1 VLVAVTGATG
11 LVGNNVVRFFLKL
24 GFDILAVVHPEEGLQ
39 PLEGLSVK
47 VVRADITNPEQ
58 IKEALKGAEAVVH
71 AAGLV
76 SITEA
81 SKHKLEAVNVE
92 GTKNVIE
99 ACKANGVKKLIY
111 ISSIHALPAD
121 EEGPIRETKDLSV
134 NRVQGA
140 YAKTKVKATL
150 LAFQAA
156 KDGLCTVV
164 LHPTGIVGPY
174 DFRTSIVGKLIIN
187 ALSGKLKW
195 YVSGGYDFVD
205 TRDVAKATYLALER
219 GKCGENYI
227 VAGDYISMKDFLE
240 QCFKTAGK
248 PFNLKEIPYGLAL
261 AVSAFM
267 EWYEVSKGKEPQMS
281 IYALKTLRSK
291 SDIDSSKIREEL
303 GFEPMPMT
311 QTVKDLTNWYLSRMK
326 EAEIKR

>member
-1 VLVAVTGATG
+1 VQRQRLRLIIKAPHQVSGLTSFRICLKAPPTPLDWAFHRPARLAPCVTPSVQTLPRWGR
-11 LVGNNVVRFFLKL
+11 NVYRL
-24 GFDILAVVHPEEGLQ
+24 
-39 PLEGLSVK
+39 
-47 VVRADITNPEQ
+47 
-58 IKEALKGAEAVVH
+58 
-71 AAGLV
+71 
-76 SITEA
+76 
-81 SKHKLEAVNVE
+81 
-92 GTKNVIE
+92 
-99 ACKANGVKKLIY
+99 
-111 ISSIHALPAD
+111 SIHALPAD

-205 TRDVAKATYLALER
+205 ARDVAKATYLALER

-227 VAGDYISMKDFLE
+227 VAGDYVSMKDFLE

-261 AVSAFM
+261 AVSPFM

-326 EAEIKR
+326 EAEIRR

>member
-1 VLVAVTGATG
+1 
-11 LVGNNVVRFFLKL
+11 
-24 GFDILAVVHPEEGLQ
+24 
-39 PLEGLSVK
+39 
-47 VVRADITNPEQ
+47 
-58 IKEALKGAEAVVH
+58 VVH

-81 SKHKLEAVNVE
+81 SKDKLEAVNVE

-156 KDGLCTVV
+156 KDGSALWFYIHGHC
-164 LHPTGIVGPY
+164 GPY

-219 GKCGENYI
+219 VN
-227 VAGDYISMKDFLE
+227 AAR
-240 QCFKTAGK
+240 T
-248 PFNLKEIPYGLAL
+248 
-261 AVSAFM
+261 
-267 EWYEVSKGKEPQMS
+267 
-281 IYALKTLRSK
+281 TLWQATT
-291 SDIDSSKIREEL
+291 
-303 GFEPMPMT
+303 FP
-311 QTVKDLTNWYLSRMK
+311 
-326 EAEIKR
+326 

>member
-1 VLVAVTGATG
+1 MLVAVTGATG

-39 PLEGLSVK
+39 SLEGLSVR

-121 EEGPIRETKDLSV
+121 GEGPIKETKELSV
-134 NRVQGA
+134 DRVQGA
-140 YAKTKVKATL
+140 YAKSKVKATL

-156 KDGLCTVV
+156 KEGLCTVV

-174 DFRTSIVGKLIIN
+174 DFRTSIVGKLIMN

-205 TRDVAKATYLALER
+205 ARDVAKATYLALQR
-219 GKCGENYI
+219 GECGENYI
-227 VAGDYISMKDFLE
+227 VAGDYISMRHFLE

-248 PFNLKEIPYGLAL
+248 PFNLKEIPYGLAM
-261 AVSAFM
+261 AVSPFM
-267 EWYEVSKGKEPQMS
+267 EWYEVSKGVEPQMS
-281 IYALKTLRSK
+281 VYALKTLRSK
-291 SDIDSSKIREEL
+291 SAIDSSKIRQQL
-303 GFEPMPMT
+303 GFVPMPMEE
-311 QTVKDLTNWYLSRMK
+311 TVKDLTNWYLSRMEK
-326 EAEIKR
+326 VEIKR